1 MRTAKKA
8 LRPTESK
15 LGKALGK
22 ALEGS
27 MPRFL
32 RTPHLVLA
40 AAFMFSVIGAVDTS
54 FADGFADGNFT
65 SIVSVPDSTTATTDA
80 PGGVGDGISV
90 NLDGI
95 ASVDAQSIALVSAAA
110 RQVEIAKAPEGARAV
125 AAQLIADSYPDW
137 TAVQVRCLNSL
148 WNGESHWNFQAH
160 NYRSGAQGIAQALP
174 PTKMEIVSTD
184 WRTNPVTQIK
194 WGLSY
199 IKARYKTPCKALS
212 HKHWAG
218 YY

>member
-1 MRTAKKA
+1 MPKY
-8 LRPTESK
+8 LRKPQ
-15 LGKALGK
+15 
-22 ALEGS
+22 
-27 MPRFL
+27 
-32 RTPHLVLA
+32 LVLG
-40 AAFMFSVIGAVDTS
+40 AAFIFSVIGAVDTS
-54 FADGFADGNFT
+54 YADANFT
-65 SIVSVPDSTTATTDA
+65 SIVSVPDSTTATA
-80 PGGVGDGISV
+80 GDPTGNSGDPVSI
-90 NLDGI
+90 NLDGV
-95 ASVDAQSIALVSAAA
+95 ASVDAQTIALVSQAAKL
-110 RQVEIAKAPEGARAV
+110 VEIAKIPDGARSV
-125 AAQLIADSYPDW
+125 AKQIIADSYPQW
-137 TAVQVRCLNSL
+137 SAMQVRCLDSL
-148 WNGESHWNFQAH
+148 WTGESHWNFQAH

>member
-1 MRTAKKA
+1 MPNY
-8 LRPTESK
+8 LRK
-15 LGKALGK
+15 
-22 ALEGS
+22 
-27 MPRFL
+27 
-32 RTPHLVLA
+32 PHLVLA
-40 AAFMFSVIGAVDTS
+40 AAFVFSVIGAVDTS
-54 FADGFADGNFT
+54 YADGNFS
-65 SIVSVPDSTTATTDA
+65 SIVSVPDSTTATAGDPTNNS
-80 PGGVGDGISV
+80 GDGVLV
-90 NLDGI
+90 NLDGV
-95 ASVDAQSIALVSAAA
+95 ASVDAQTIALVSQAAKL
-110 RQVEIAKAPEGARAV
+110 VEIAKIPDGARDV
-125 AAQLIADSYPDW
+125 AKQIISTSYPDW
-137 TAVQVRCLNSL
+137 SAMQVRCLDSL
-148 WNGESHWNFQAH
+148 WTGESHWNFQAH